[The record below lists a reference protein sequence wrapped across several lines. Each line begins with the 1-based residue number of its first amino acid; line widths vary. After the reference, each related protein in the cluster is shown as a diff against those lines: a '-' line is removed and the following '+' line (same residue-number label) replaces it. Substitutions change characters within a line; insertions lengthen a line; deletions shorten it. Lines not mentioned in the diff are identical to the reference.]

1 MAYDIAGAFEDIEM
15 ALIKSM
21 RNNMKRHINEEYDEG
36 INWTQWQAEML
47 SGLSQYRAEN
57 ADVLKGYMGKIN
69 AELDAAI
76 RDAYA
81 TGESEQEIE
90 LLKAIKRGYQAPKDG
105 TKVNMQGRFFRTN
118 QNKLNALVNSTV
130 KDMKKAETALLRMT
144 DDVYRKTLFKAQ
156 MFYNTGAG
164 SMWQCVDMATKDFL
178 ASGINCVQ
186 YANGARVN
194 IASYAEMALRTA
206 NKRAN
211 LMGQAQTREKWGIH
225 TVKVNARGIACP
237 MCLQWLD
244 KVYIDDVYGGGT
256 AAESAKSGYPLLSKA
271 VASGL
276 YHPNCKDSCSTYY
289 EGISREPR
297 EITKDQEKE
306 TLRRYNLEQKQ
317 RYYERNYRKNLRM
330 GNGCLDQ
337 TEAGKYFARATQYK
351 NKLIDLCEENPDVLR
366 LDKARLSLR
375 GVLSV
380 DNVGRLTITPKAN
393 KNANTG
399 KINGKK
405 AHVRNY
411 NNELSTKL
419 GKEHFDKMHDIIEKC
434 EDADVVSM
442 WRAYEDE
449 IKVGRTDRNAAYASG
464 KTIYLH
470 IDNVAKGGMIDK
482 PYQVLF
488 HECGHTIDSMSRKKL
503 QTTGVFASHYSGAY
517 KDGLFPKTIKDEVNA
532 WVMRYDKEL
541 KQAFK
546 DHKNDVEWFYKQGY
560 ISDWRYQYY
569 KDGMLDVSDVVPKYR
584 KSFAY
589 GAVEKELR
597 GYDKI
602 DVADLCDIVEGA
614 TNAKI
619 SCVAGHG
626 KKYWTDRTIGGI
638 SDGLA
643 TEAFAE
649 MTDSTMANKKSL
661 ELIKKHLPKSYELYK
676 EMVKEIMK

>member
-1 MAYDIAGAFEDIEM
+1 MAYDIAEAFEDIEL

-21 RNNMKRHINEEYDEG
+21 RKNMQRHINEEYDEG

-47 SGLSQYRAEN
+47 AGLSQYKAEN
-57 ADVLKGYMGKIN
+57 KDVLKGYMGRIN

-90 LLKAIKRGYQAPKDG
+90 LLKAIKKGYEAPKDG
-105 TKVNMQGRFFRTN
+105 TKADLQGRFFRNN
-118 QNKLNALVNSTV
+118 QRKLNALIKATTD
-130 KDMKKAETALLRMT
+130 DMKKAETALLRMT

-164 SMWQCVDMATKDFL
+164 SMWQCIDMATKEFL
-178 ASGINCVQ
+178 AAGINCVQ

-194 IASYAEMALRTA
+194 IASYVEMALRTA

-211 LMGQAQTREKWGIH
+211 LMGQANFREKYGIH

-256 AAESAKSGYPLLSKA
+256 AAESAKSGYPLLSTA
-271 VASGL
+271 VAGGL

-289 EGISREPR
+289 EGINREPKELTKEQED
-297 EITKDQEKE
+297 EIKRK
-306 TLRRYNLEQKQ
+306 YNLEQKQ
-317 RYYERNYRKNLRM
+317 RYFERNYKKNMRM

-337 TEAGKYFARATQYK
+337 ADAKKYFERASQYK
-351 NKLIDLCEENPDVLR
+351 NKLIELCENNADVLR

-375 GVLSV
+375 GILSV
-380 DNVGRLTITPKAN
+380 DNVGRISIS
-393 KNANTG
+393 NTTQ
-399 KINGKK
+399 
-405 AHVRNY
+405 ARNY
-411 NNELSTKL
+411 KNDLAIGM
-419 GKEHFDKMHDIIEKC
+419 GKAHFDKMHDIIEKC
-434 EDADVVSM
+434 GDKDLIKL

-449 IKVGRTDRNAAYASG
+449 IRYGSTPKGGAYAMG
-464 KTIYLH
+464 KYIH
-470 IDNVAKGGMIDK
+470 VDIDKIAKGGMIDK

-488 HECGHTIDSMSRKKL
+488 HECGHTIDSMARDKL
-503 QTTGVFASHYSGAY
+503 DTVGVFARHYSGAY
-517 KDGLFPKTIKDEVNA
+517 KDGLFPQTIKDEVQE
-532 WVMRYDKEL
+532 WVKSHEVKL

-546 DHKNDVEWFYKQGY
+546 EHKGDVEWFYNQGY
-560 ISDWRYQYY
+560 ISDWRYDYY
-569 KDGMLDVSDVVPKYR
+569 KAGHLSADDVVPKYK
-584 KSFAY
+584 KSMAY
-589 GAVEKELR
+589 SAVEKELR
-597 GYDKI
+597 SYDKI

-626 KKYWTDRTIGGI
+626 AKYWKDRTIGGI

-661 ELIKKHLPKSYELYK
+661 ELIKKHLPKSYEIYK
-676 EMVKEIMK
+676 EMIKEILKNG